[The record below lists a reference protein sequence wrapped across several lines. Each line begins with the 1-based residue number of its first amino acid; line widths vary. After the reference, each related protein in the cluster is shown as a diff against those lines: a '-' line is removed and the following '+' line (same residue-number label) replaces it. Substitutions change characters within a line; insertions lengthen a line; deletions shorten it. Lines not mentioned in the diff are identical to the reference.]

1 MRSARRSAQDA
12 GRDSLRDGAAQ
23 CDEQSARLAFVE
35 SLNLLEVENFCNS
48 VRDGAVTR
56 ENSGA
61 GIRTPD
67 TRIMIP
73 LL

>member
-1 MRSARRSAQDA
+1 MHETTS
-12 GRDSLRDGAAQ
+12 
-23 CDEQSARLAFVE
+23 RLCFVE
-35 SLNLLEVENFCNS
+35 SLNLLEVQDMGDT
-48 VRDGAVTR
+48 VRNGAVTCK
-56 ENSGA
+56 NSGA